1 MPTLTMIE
9 FFSFLAVSRS
19 TNASARSA
27 LAAPLPLL
35 YDARHLMR
43 YGHFDDVRREYVVTR
58 PDTPLPWINYL
69 GVNDYCGL
77 ISNTAGGYS
86 FCRDPR
92 ERRILRY
99 RYNSLP
105 ADRPG
110 RYLYLR
116 DHATGEY
123 WSATWQPVQQPQPEG
138 TYECRHG
145 LSYTSIRAAHDGIQS
160 ETTYFVPLDERLEIW
175 RLHLKNAG
183 RKPRRLAV
191 FSYAEFCLW
200 DAVNDMTDF
209 QYNLNIAQTKF
220 SANTIYHLTNFH
232 AHQPCFAWFWSSR
245 KVTSWD
251 GLRQAF
257 IGPYRDE
264 SNPIAVEN
272 GRCSNTA
279 ASGWAPCASF
289 HIDVTLGPRAED
301 EILFVLGYGEKWGE
315 DEPLRRKYRK
325 PAAAARELAR
335 LQDYWDET
343 LTRFCV
349 KTPDKAVDSMVNIWN
364 PYQCRTTFNWSR
376 SASYFESGI
385 GRGMGFRDSAQ
396 DILGFVHQIPVLAR
410 QRLLDIAAT
419 QFPEGRA
426 HHQYS
431 PLTKKGAGEGF
442 GDDHL
447 WLVIA
452 VDAYLRET
460 GDLEVLEERVPF
472 NDDSSAPLYEHLR
485 RAVDYSSAHT
495 GWHDLPRI
503 GNADWNDCL
512 NLAGPSGK
520 AASVMIAEM
529 HVHAASLL
537 AQIARR
543 SGRAAQAQELSDLA
557 AGMRA
562 RINESC
568 WDGEWYLRAFTDAG
582 VPVGTS
588 SSDEGSIWLESQV
601 WAVLSGAAGPE
612 RAHACMDSVARHL
625 ATKKGIVLF
634 APGYSR
640 YHPELGY
647 VSVFPPGLKEN
658 AAIFCH
664 TNPWAMIAECML
676 GRGDR
681 AFDYYKA
688 ILPSASNG
696 SADKRGTEPYVYAQM
711 IAGRQHRDFGQAK
724 NSWLTGTA
732 SWNFVAISQHI
743 LGVRPE
749 LEGLR
754 IDPCIPHGWKGF
766 SVTRIFRG
774 DTYRITISNPKRIC
788 RGLPRLRVDGW
799 DLEGNLLRPFGDGGT
814 HEVKGTLQ

>member
-1 MPTLTMIE
+1 
-9 FFSFLAVSRS
+9 
-19 TNASARSA
+19 
-27 LAAPLPLL
+27 
-35 YDARHLMR
+35 MR
-43 YGHFDDVRREYVVTR
+43 YGHFDDDHREYVVTR

-77 ISNTAGGYS
+77 ISHTAGGYS

-92 ERRILRY
+92 DRRILRY
-99 RYNSLP
+99 RYNSVP

-116 DHATGEY
+116 DADNGAY
-123 WSATWQPVQQPQPEG
+123 WSATWAPVQQKTPDG
-138 TYECRHG
+138 GYECRHG
-145 LSYTSIRAAHDGIQS
+145 LGYTCIRTRHRGIQAQ
-160 ETTYFVPLDERLEIW
+160 TTYLVPIDERLEVW
-175 RLHLKNAG
+175 RLRVRNTG
-183 RKPRRLAV
+183 RGKRRIGV

-209 QYNLNIAQTKF
+209 QYNLNIGQTKF
-220 SANTIYHLTNFH
+220 RANTIYHVTNYH
-232 AHQPCFAWFWSSR
+232 AHQPCYAWFWCSR
-245 KVTSWD
+245 PAASWE

-257 IGPYRDE
+257 IGPYRSE
-264 SNPIAVEN
+264 ANPAAVET

-279 ASGWAPCASF
+279 AVGWAPCASI
-289 HIDVTLGPRAED
+289 HVDLSLAPGAEE
-301 EILFVLGYGEKWGE
+301 EIIFVLGYGETWGE
-315 DEPLRRKYRK
+315 DEPLRRKYRRPDAVGK
-325 PAAAARELAR
+325 ELAR
-335 LQDYWDET
+335 LGAYWSDCLSRYSAE
-343 LTRFCV
+343 
-349 KTPDKAVDSMVNIWN
+349 TPDPAVNSMVNVWN

-376 SASYFESGI
+376 SASYYESGI

-396 DILGFVHQIPVLAR
+396 DILGFVHQIPELAR
-410 QRLLDIAAT
+410 GRLLDIAAT

-460 GDLEVLEERVPF
+460 GDLAVLEEPVPYT
-472 NDDSSAPLYEHLR
+472 DGSTSSLYEHLR
-485 RAVDYSSAHT
+485 RAVGWSAANT
-495 GWHDLPRI
+495 GWQGLPKI

-512 NLAGPSGK
+512 NLAGPTGK
-520 AASVMIAEM
+520 ASSVMIAEM
-529 HVHAASLL
+529 YVHACSLL
-537 AQIARR
+537 ARIADGTGR
-543 SGRAAQAQELSDLA
+543 SAHAAELRSA
-557 AGMRA
+557 AEGMRE

-568 WDGEWYLRAFTDAG
+568 WDGEWYYRAFTDAG
-582 VPVGTS
+582 TPLGTRS
-588 SSDEGSIWLESQV
+588 DDEGRIWLESQV

-612 RAHACMDSVARHL
+612 RARVCMDSVAERL
-625 ATKKGIVLF
+625 GTKKGIALF

-664 TNPWAMIAECML
+664 TNPWAMIAECLL
-676 GRGDR
+676 GRGDE
-681 AFDYYKA
+681 AFRYYKA
-688 ILPSASNG
+688 ILPSASNEK
-696 SADKRGTEPYVYAQM
+696 AEERGTEPYVYAQM
-711 IAGRQHRDFGQAK
+711 IAGPEHRDFGQAK

-749 LEGLR
+749 LDGLR
-754 IDPCIPHGWKGF
+754 IDPCIPHAWKGF
-766 SVTRIFRG
+766 SVTRVFRG
-774 DTYRITISNPKRIC
+774 DTYHVTIANPRRIC
-788 RGLPRLRVDGW
+788 RGVARLRVDGATV
-799 DLEGNLLRPFGDGGT
+799 EGNLVRPFADGNR
-814 HEVKGTLQ
+814 HEVEGELQ